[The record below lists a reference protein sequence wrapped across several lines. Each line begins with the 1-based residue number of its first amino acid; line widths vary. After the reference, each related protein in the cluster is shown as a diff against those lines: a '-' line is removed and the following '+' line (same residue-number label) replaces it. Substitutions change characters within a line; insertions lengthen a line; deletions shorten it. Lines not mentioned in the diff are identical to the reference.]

1 MMRTRL
7 PLVQNERTLRYVVL
21 SALFVSCFIAGIS
34 YGRNAN
40 ADAGTEYSYGA
51 DGVRQLRNS
60 EEREERMSS
69 AAADSNLLAQQ
80 ALLHAQCARA
90 TPSDQQQQQLAK
102 NRPLLLLKYSRT
114 GSTWLAWTGSTLRSS
129 GKPMTW
135 VSEAQGCIRDE
146 NGDKFDTPVLAEHL
160 SNWFKEYFSKTT
172 RGGVMNSRHAKHAKI
187 IDNKCLETV
196 GRDPSE
202 LGVMAATLN
211 PHVDHPE
218 TPEITDEE
226 WGEIFHENP
235 DLAIAVLV
243 RTNAVKRGVS
253 AIASDTQKEICHSKK
268 IHVGDEC
275 IKDLPKTVYVD
286 PHALMGKIRES
297 EMKRTIVTERAAEL
311 ATTYGDG
318 RIFCLSYEAMQEDLV
333 GEMKDLGDFLNAPI
347 DASSLAE
354 LEEDTL
360 SYKRGSDDLSEY
372 IENYQ
377 EIHDMF
383 ANDNPCLLEQ
393 LEATEPGMF
402 RLCDVYQATDD
413 VEDEE

>member
-1 MMRTRL
+1 
-7 PLVQNERTLRYVVL
+7 
-21 SALFVSCFIAGIS
+21 
-34 YGRNAN
+34 
-40 ADAGTEYSYGA
+40 
-51 DGVRQLRNS
+51 
-60 EEREERMSS
+60 MSS

-90 TPSDQQQQQLAK
+90 TPSDQQQLAK

-129 GKPMTW
+129 GQPMTW
-135 VSEAQGCIRDE
+135 VHEAQGCIRDE
-146 NGDKFDTPVLAEHL
+146 NGDKFDTPEMAEHL
-160 SNWFKEYFSKTT
+160 STWFKEYFSKTT
-172 RGGVMNSRHAKHAKI
+172 HGGVMNGRHAKHAKI
-187 IDNKCLETV
+187 IDHKCLETV

-211 PHVDHPE
+211 PHVSHAE
-218 TPEITDEE
+218 TPELTDEE
-226 WGEIFHENP
+226 WGEIFDRNP

-243 RTNAVKRGVS
+243 RTNAVKRGIS

-268 IHVGDEC
+268 LHGDEDC
-275 IKDLPKTVYVD
+275 INNLPKTVHID
-286 PHALMGKIRES
+286 PNALMGKIKES

-354 LEEDTL
+354 LEEGSV

-377 EIHDMF
+377 EIREMF

-402 RLCDVYQATDD
+402 PLCDVYQAADD